1 MRYQHFA
8 PLKRDISVLV
18 LGTSLYRRA
27 DAATSLELLDAWLEL
42 GGNAIDCGRE
52 YGESER
58 VLGRWL
64 SDRGCLDDVVVLT
77 KGAHQDADRRRVTP
91 RDITADLVESLSVLG
106 VDAIDIYM
114 LHRDDPSQPVGPLV
128 EVLNEHRR
136 ASRICAFGASNWS
149 TDRLDEAAA
158 YARKHELEGFSCS
171 SPGLS
176 LARPSEV
183 PWPDCVT
190 ADDAGSRA
198 WYERTGMPL
207 FAWSS
212 QAAGFFAGVTG
223 PDIVR
228 VYGGD
233 RNLERFCRASELG
246 RRIGRTANQVALA
259 WVLQQP
265 FPIHAIIGPRTVDE
279 LHGSVAALEIELTRE
294 EWRWL
299 DLETESVPATGDHDL
314 RRVES
319 R

>member
-1 MRYQHFA
+1 MKYRHFA
-8 PLKRDISVLV
+8 PLGRDLSVLV
-18 LGTSLYRRA
+18 LGTTLYRTA
-27 DAATSLELLDAWLEL
+27 DADTTPELLDAWLEL
-42 GGNAIDCGRE
+42 GGNVVDCGRE

-64 SDRGCLDDVVVLT
+64 SNRGCRDDVVVLT
-77 KGAHQDADRRRVTP
+77 KGAHQDADHRRVTP
-91 RDITADLVESLSVLG
+91 PDVTADLLESLSVLG

-136 ASRICAFGASNWS
+136 PGWIGAFGGSNWS
-149 TDRLDEAAA
+149 TERLDEAAA
-158 YARKHELEGFSCS
+158 HARENGLEGFSCS
-171 SPGLS
+171 SPALS
-176 LARPSEV
+176 LAQQSEP
-183 PWPDCVT
+183 PWPDCVA

-212 QAAGFFAGVTG
+212 QGAGFFAGVTG
-223 PDIVR
+223 PDVVR
-228 VYGGD
+228 VYGSD
-233 RNLERFCRASELG
+233 SNLERLRRAAELG

-265 FPIHAIIGPRTVDE
+265 FPTYAIIGPRTVDE

-299 DLETESVPATGDHDL
+299 DLETDSVPATCERPL
-314 RRVES
+314 RGVES